1 MAQRTARHA
10 DRVRIRCHFVS
21 NTHWDREWMYS
32 AQRTRHMLVYMM
44 DLLLDI
50 LAREPAYG
58 PFHLDSQ
65 TLPLR
70 DYIEIRPEREEEIR
84 RHVKAKRLHV
94 GPWYCLP
101 DEFCVGGESLIRN
114 LLLGHR
120 IARHLGRVSK
130 SGYSPF
136 SWGQIS
142 QMPQIYRGF
151 GIDVTTFYR
160 GVNTLVAPESEFVWA
175 GPDGTEIVVSRLAPR
190 PRYNAW
196 YILQRPAY
204 WGAKLD
210 ALNDFEL
217 AWDAGHAPFRMIDE
231 AHAALDYKLA
241 HQRYGYDASAIPAAA
256 RQALEEQDDDW
267 STPHRLWSCGHDSSC
282 PDLRELRMIA
292 DAADALQDRA
302 DVFASSMEAFEKEIR
317 RHRSPRWPT
326 VTGEMRHTY
335 TKGSSSMLLGW
346 ILSARTWIK
355 QDNFRTER
363 ELTRCAEPAA
373 AFARFLGAPYPRPF
387 LDAAYEWLVQNH
399 AHDSIGGCACDAVS
413 DDMRYRFRQAREI
426 ATCVLEEAMVSIA
439 GSVAFGRAA
448 SDDAGLILL
457 NTTPARRSEVVPLV
471 LDTPAHWEPKGF
483 EIVDAKGAA
492 VPCQVVA
499 AESPFQERVHNPN
512 DVFCFVTAH
521 RHHVRIETGAVPGMG
536 YGSFH
541 VRRAQRP
548 GGADRG
554 SLRAGPRTM
563 ENEHV
568 RVKINANGT
577 FDVLHLETGRAC
589 RGLGF
594 FRDSGAAGNPWQHV
608 PPPQDGVFTTL
619 KERAETA
626 ILHDGALECA
636 LRVQIPWRIPASL
649 SSDRQRRSDD
659 LAAFPIE
666 NTVTLRKG
674 QRWVEVTTRL
684 DNTAK
689 DHYLRVSFPTRID
702 AGHVDVQSQFDVVR
716 RPIARPAATEFD
728 DEYQPEQPMNS
739 FVDISDGE
747 AGLAILNDG
756 LKAYE
761 AHDDPERTVSIT
773 LLRALRM
780 RFFVPEKFDHPGH
793 SDGSQCPGPHVFR
806 YAILPHAGDWAS
818 AGVWQAAEEFTT
830 PLLAAQVGI
839 TDHGREPRSRS
850 FLEVRPERLHVSAV
864 KRSEN
869 GRGWI
874 VRLFNPFEEAIRG
887 RVRLNGGLGPVQAS
901 QSPVERV
908 QAEFALPRGS
918 QRPWK
923 RVREVSLEERPLRE
937 LTRTA
942 DGWVPIVITKK
953 KILTLEFLP

>member
-1 MAQRTARHA
+1 MSKKPERPAGG
-10 DRVRIRCHFVS
+10 RIQCHFVS

-50 LAREPAYG
+50 FAREPAYG

-65 TLPLR
+65 TLPIR
-70 DYIEIRPEREEEIR
+70 DYLEIRPEREEEIR
-84 RHVKAKRLHV
+84 RHVKAGRLHV

-120 IARHLGRVSK
+120 IAQRFGRVSK

-151 GIDVTTFYR
+151 GIDVMTFYR
-160 GVNTLVAPESEFVWA
+160 GVNTLVAPRSEFVWE
-175 GPDGTEIVVSRLAPR
+175 GPDGTDIVVSRLAPR

-210 ALNDFEL
+210 ALNDFEIP
-217 AWDAGHAPFRMIDE
+217 WDAGHAPFRMVDE

-241 HQRYGYDASAIPAAA
+241 HQRHDYDASVVPAAA
-256 RQALEEQDDDW
+256 RQALEEQDNDW
-267 STPHRLWSCGHDSSC
+267 SALHRLWSCGHDSSC

-292 DAADALQDRA
+292 DASRALRDCA
-302 DVFASSMEAFEKEIR
+302 DVFPSSMESFENEIR
-317 RHRSPRWPT
+317 RTRSPHWPR

-363 ELTRCAEPAA
+363 ELTRYAEPAT
-373 AFARFLGAPYPRPF
+373 AFATFLGTPYPRPF
-387 LDAAYEWLVQNH
+387 LDAAYEWLLQNH

-426 ATCVLEEAMVSIA
+426 ATCVLEQAMVSIA
-439 GSVAFGRAA
+439 GSISFDRAA
-448 SDDAGLILL
+448 SDDLGLLL
-457 NTTPARRSEVVPLV
+457 FNATPRKRTEVVSIT
-471 LDTPAHWEPKGF
+471 LDIPGNWNPADF
-483 EIVDAKGAA
+483 EIFDEKGGT
-492 VPCQVVA
+492 VPYQIVGT
-499 AESPFQERVHNPN
+499 ESPYQERVHNPN

-521 RHHVRIETGAVPGMG
+521 RHNLRLETPSVPGMG
-536 YGSFH
+536 YRSLH
-541 VRRAQRP
+541 VRRAKSP
-548 GGADRG
+548 GAPARG
-554 SLRAGPRTM
+554 SLRTGPRRM

-568 RVKINANGT
+568 RVRLNANGT
-577 FDVLHLETGRAC
+577 IDVHHIETGRTF
-589 RGLGF
+589 RGLGYL
-594 FRDSGAAGNPWQHV
+594 RDSGAAGNPWQHEA
-608 PPPQDGVFTTL
+608 PPLDSLFTTL
-619 KERAETA
+619 KEKAE
-626 ILHDGALECA
+626 IDLLHDGALECA
-636 LRVQIPWRIPASL
+636 MRVRIPWRTPASL
-649 SSDRQRRSDD
+649 SEDRRERASQ
-659 LAAFPIE
+659 LVPFPVE
-666 NTVTLRKG
+666 HTVTLRKG
-674 QRWVEVTTRL
+674 KPWVEITTRL

-689 DHYLRVSFPTRID
+689 DHYLRVSFPTRL
-702 AGHVDVQSQFDVVR
+702 AANHVDVQSQFDVVR
-716 RPIARPAATEFD
+716 RPIERPSATQFD
-728 DEYQPEQPMNS
+728 DEVQAEQPMNS
-739 FVDISDGE
+739 FVDISDGN

-761 AHDDPERTVSIT
+761 AHDDPARTLSLT

-793 SDGSQCPGPHVFR
+793 SDGSQCPGLHVFR
-806 YAILPHAGDWAS
+806 YAILPHAGDWAT
-818 AGVWQAAEEFTT
+818 ARVWQAAEEFTT

-839 TDHGREPRSRS
+839 TKHGCEPRSRS

-864 KRSEN
+864 KQSEN

-874 VRLFNPFEEAIRG
+874 VRLFNPYDKTVRG
-887 RVRLNGGLGPVQAS
+887 RVRLNGGLGPAQVV

-908 QAEFALPRGS
+908 RAEFAPPRGRR
-918 QRPWK
+918 RPWK
-923 RVREVSLEERPLRE
+923 RAREVTLEERPVRDA
-937 LTRTA
+937 TPDA
-942 DGWVPIVITKK
+942 DGWVPVAIMRKR
-953 KILTLEFLP
+953 ILTLEFLP